1 MGQTAEEL
9 RSDIEERR
17 RNMTGTVDA
26 IEDRVMPG
34 RIIDRRKRATRQ
46 WWHDT
51 RDRVMGT
58 SGDTMERTKGRMQ
71 DMAQDVEQ
79 MAGRVT
85 DAPAQLAEQTRG
97 APLIAGG
104 VAFGVGALLALAI
117 PETTPERRA
126 GEAIAPQL
134 SAATDAM
141 KDVGQQALETAK
153 GAAQEAVGEL
163 KQSAGEHAG
172 QVADEAKDAGR
183 EVAGEA
189 KSAGA
194 QATGDG
200 SGRSSDGS

>member
-9 RSDIEERR
+9 RSDIAERR

-58 SGDTMERTKGRMQ
+58 SGDTVQRTKGRMQ
-71 DMAQDVEQ
+71 DMAEDVEQ
-79 MAGRVT
+79 VAGKVT
-85 DAPAQLAEQTRG
+85 EAPAQLAEHTRG

-104 VAFGVGALLALAI
+104 IAFGIGALLAIVI
-117 PETTPERRA
+117 PETDPERRA

-134 SAATDAM
+134 SAATDAV
-141 KDVGQQALETAK
+141 KDAGQQALETAK

-163 KQSAGEHAG
+163 KESAGEHAG

-183 EVAGEA
+183 EMAGEA
-189 KSAGA
+189 KRAGSEL
-194 QATGDG
+194 TDG
-200 SGRSSDGS
+200 AGGS

>member
-9 RSDIEERR
+9 RTDIEERR
-17 RNMTGTVDA
+17 RNMSGTVDA

-58 SGDTMERTKGRMQ
+58 SSDTAERAKGRMQ
-71 DMAQDVEQ
+71 DMAEDVEQ
-79 MAGRVT
+79 MAGKVT

-104 VAFGVGALLALAI
+104 IAFGVGALLAIVI
-117 PETTPERRA
+117 PETDPERRA

-134 SAATDAM
+134 SAATDAV

-163 KQSAGEHAG
+163 KDSAGEHAG

-189 KSAGA
+189 KHAGA
-194 QATGDG
+194 QATGA
-200 SGRSSDGS
+200 SDGGPSGS

>member
-17 RNMTGTVDA
+17 RNMSGTVDA

-34 RIIDRRKRATRQ
+34 RIIERRKRATRQ
-46 WWHDT
+46 WWHDA

-58 SGDTMERTKGRMQ
+58 SSDTAARTKGRVQ
-71 DMAQDVEQ
+71 DMAEDVEQ
-79 MAGRVT
+79 MAGRVS

-104 VAFGVGALLALAI
+104 IAFGVGALLALMI
-117 PETTPERRA
+117 PETEPERRVGA
-126 GEAIAPQL
+126 AMAPQL

-141 KDVGQQALETAK
+141 KDAGQQALETAK

-163 KQSAGEHAG
+163 KETAGEHAG
-172 QVADEAKDAGR
+172 QVAAEAKDAGR
-183 EVAGEA
+183 EVADEA
-189 KSAGA
+189 KDAASPASSGADGPASA
-194 QATGDG
+194 
-200 SGRSSDGS
+200 S

>member
-58 SGDTMERTKGRMQ
+58 SGDAMQRTKGRVQ
-71 DMAQDVEQ
+71 DMAEDVEQ
-79 MAGRVT
+79 VAGKVT
-85 DAPAQLAEQTRG
+85 DAPAQVAEQTRG

-104 VAFGVGALLALAI
+104 IAFGIGALLALVV
-117 PETTPERRA
+117 PETDSERRA

-141 KDVGQQALETAK
+141 KDVGQHALNTAK

-163 KQSAGEHAG
+163 KESAGEHAG
-172 QVADEAKDAGR
+172 QVAEEAKDAGR

-189 KSAGA
+189 KRAGS
-194 QATGDG
+194 QVTDG
-200 SGRSSDGS
+200 SSGS

>member
-9 RSDIEERR
+9 RIDIEERR
-17 RNMTGTVDA
+17 RSMTGTVDA

-34 RIIDRRKRATRQ
+34 RIIDRRKRVTRQ

-58 SGDTMERTKGRMQ
+58 SGDAMEQAKGRVQ
-71 DMAQDVEQ
+71 GMADEVEQ
-79 MAGRVT
+79 VAGKVT

-104 VAFGVGALLALAI
+104 IAFGVGALLAIVI
-117 PETTPERRA
+117 PETAPERRA

-163 KQSAGEHAG
+163 KESAGEHAG

-189 KSAGA
+189 KRAGG
-194 QATGDG
+194 QVTGGANG
-200 SGRSSDGS
+200 S